1 MDNIA
6 IDKERIVET
15 LEWMLNTLK
24 HQYDQETN
32 HTPNMGPNQS
42 RPVFA
47 MNRLGQRNLT
57 KVAETHR
64 ANLQKRLLHRLDV
77 AKANGDENLIRILES
92 EMKQL

>member
-1 MDNIA
+1 M
-6 IDKERIVET
+6 
-15 LEWMLNTLK
+15 
-24 HQYDQETN
+24 
-32 HTPNMGPNQS
+32 
-42 RPVFA
+42 FA
-47 MNRLGQRNLT
+47 MNRIGQRNLT